1 MGKKLLLEYYLF
13 DKIKA
18 MKKVLL
24 IAIIPILG
32 ACFKKEIPVEKPTS
46 GAATSQVELGG
57 DYANQIYYDLET
69 NSIIRQNNR
78 EVWDL
83 AFEAGDNGFHILL
96 NESRVMAAA
105 LSAETDINALT
116 SDAGLTYTW
125 DMHTGNL
132 DSTAIGDWQSLGKV
146 YAIDLGTG
154 LTGANLGKKKLKVVS
169 VNTTEYQIQ
178 FADLNSSSFQ
188 TFTIP
193 KSSTA
198 GFTYFS
204 MTGNGVI
211 RDIEPDK
218 GSWDLVFTAYC
229 HVFDEHT
236 PYSVVGVLSNRYGV
250 KVQEVSIPFSELTY
264 SDVVESAFEN
274 RINVIGYD
282 WKTYDFDNGTYV
294 VSSNRTFVVKTI
306 NGLYYKL
313 RFVDYYDQN
322 GVKGAPKFELQELI
336 P

>member
-1 MGKKLLLEYYLF
+1 
-13 DKIKA
+13 
-18 MKKVLL
+18 MKKGLL
-24 IAIIPILG
+24 IALIPILG
-32 ACFKKEIPVEKPTS
+32 ACFKKEIPVEKPVTD
-46 GAATSQVELGG
+46 ATTTQIELGG
-57 DYANQIYYDLET
+57 NYANQIYYDLET
-69 NSIIRQNNR
+69 NSILRQNNR

-96 NESRVMAAA
+96 NESRIMAAA
-105 LSAETDINALT
+105 LSTETDINALT

-125 DMHTGNL
+125 DFHTGNL

-154 LTGANLGKKKLKVVS
+154 LSGANLGKKKLKVVS

-178 FADLNSSSFQ
+178 FADLNSSTIQ

-193 KSSTA
+193 KSAAA

-204 MTGNGVI
+204 MTGNGSLK
-211 RDIEPDK
+211 DIEPNK
-218 GSWDLVFTAYC
+218 ETWDLVFTAYC
-229 HVFDEHT
+229 HVFDIHT

-250 KVQEVSIPFSELTY
+250 KVQEVSIPFDEMKH
-264 SDVVESAFEN
+264 SDIVESAFED

-282 WKTYDFDNGTYV
+282 WKTYNFDNGTYV
-294 VSSNRTFVVKTI
+294 VSSNRTFIVKTVL
-306 NGLYYKL
+306 GRYYKL

>member
-1 MGKKLLLEYYLF
+1 
-13 DKIKA
+13 

-24 IAIIPILG
+24 IVLIPILG
-32 ACFKKEIPVEKPTS
+32 SCFKKEIPVEKPAS
-46 GAATSQVELGG
+46 DATTVQVELGG
-57 DYANQIYYDLET
+57 NYANQIYYDLET
-69 NSIIRQNNR
+69 NSVLRQNNR

-96 NESRVMAAA
+96 NESRIMAAA
-105 LSAETDINALT
+105 LSNETDITALT

-125 DMHTGNL
+125 DFHTGNL

-154 LTGANLGKKKLKVVS
+154 LSGANLGKKKLKVIS

-178 FADLNSSSFQ
+178 FADLNSSTIQ

-193 KSSTA
+193 KSTTA

-204 MTGNGVI
+204 MSGSGSLK
-211 RDIEPDK
+211 DIEPDK
-218 GSWDLVFTAYC
+218 GTWDLVFTAYC
-229 HVFDEHT
+229 HVFDIHT

-250 KVQEVSIPFSELTY
+250 KVQEVSVPFDEMKY
-264 SDVVESAFEN
+264 SDIVESTFED

-282 WKTYDFDNGTYV
+282 WKTYNFDNGTYV
-294 VSSNRTFVVKTI
+294 VNSNRTFVVKTVL
-306 NGLYYKL
+306 GRYYKL

>member
-1 MGKKLLLEYYLF
+1 
-13 DKIKA
+13 
-18 MKKVLL
+18 MKKGLL
-24 IAIIPILG
+24 IALIPVLS
-32 ACFKKEIPVEKPTS
+32 ACFKKEIPVDKPVS
-46 GAATSQVELGG
+46 GATTTQVELGG
-57 DYANQIYYDLET
+57 NYANQIYYDLET
-69 NSIIRQNNR
+69 NSVLRQNNR

-83 AFEAGDNGFHILL
+83 AFEAGESGFHILL

-105 LSAETDINALT
+105 LSSETDINALT

-125 DMHTGNL
+125 DFHTGNL
-132 DSTAIGDWQSLGKV
+132 DSTAIGNWQSLGKV

-154 LTGANLGKKKLKVVS
+154 LSGASLGKKKLKVVS
-169 VNTTEYQIQ
+169 VSNTEYQIQ
-178 FADLNSSSFQ
+178 FADLNSTAVH

-193 KSSTA
+193 KSLTA

-204 MTGNGVI
+204 MTGSGTLM
-211 RDIEPDK
+211 DIEPDK
-218 GSWDLVFTAYC
+218 ETWDLAFTAYC

-250 KVQEVSIPFSELTY
+250 KVQEVSIPFADFKH
-264 SDVVESAFEN
+264 SDIVESAFED

-306 NGLYYKL
+306 NGRYYKL
-313 RFVDYYDQN
+313 RFIDYYDQN